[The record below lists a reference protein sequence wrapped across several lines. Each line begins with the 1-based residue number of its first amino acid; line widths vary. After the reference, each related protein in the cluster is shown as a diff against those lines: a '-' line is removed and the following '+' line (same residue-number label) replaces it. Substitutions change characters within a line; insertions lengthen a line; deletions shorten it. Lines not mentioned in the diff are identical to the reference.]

1 MAARL
6 IRLGAWGG
14 TAALVVLTARTLGY
28 ALAPQPTL
36 LSAELG
42 RSAGGPKVVLVA
54 AGALGIAAALGG
66 AMLGL
71 AALAVHERLA
81 LESACVLSPPR
92 MRPLQLL
99 CRFLVLGLVSSF
111 AFALVESYLQWRAG
125 LGWHGL
131 SCLAGPVHR
140 DVVPLVAALTLI
152 AVALFASVDHLI
164 CWARRTFAR
173 LVARI
178 ARLRRRTRS
187 RPAPQILAPSGAR
200 VGGALPARGPPC
212 PLLLLC
218 TAANAAPLSERRW
231 TE

>member
-1 MAARL
+1 VAARL

-54 AGALGIAAALGG
+54 VGALGIAAALGG

-81 LESACVLSPPR
+81 LESARVLSPPR
-92 MRPLQLL
+92 LRPLQLL
-99 CRFLVLGLVSSF
+99 CRFLVLGLVSSC

-152 AVALFASVDHLI
+152 AVAFFASVEHLI
-164 CWARRTFAR
+164 CW
-173 LVARI
+173 I
-178 ARLRRRTRS
+178 AQLRRRTRS